1 MHKHQSVIL
10 KRYVVVNNLAVL
22 DAPGEYV
29 CTQQGDT
36 ATFSWIP
43 PPATPQEGLV
53 PVSVCTDVAL

>member
-1 MHKHQSVIL
+1 MHIMRNL
-10 KRYVVVNNLAVL
+10 FKRYVVVNNVAVL

-43 PPATPQEGLV
+43 PPGTPQEGLV

>member
-1 MHKHQSVIL
+1 M
-10 KRYVVVNNLAVL
+10 VVNNLAVL

-43 PPATPQEGLV
+43 PPATPQEDLV
-53 PVSVCTDVAL
+53 PVIDGDSWKCLALCNIR

>member
-1 MHKHQSVIL
+1 M
-10 KRYVVVNNLAVL
+10 VVNNLAVL

-43 PPATPQEGLV
+43 PPATPQEDLV
-53 PVSVCTDVAL
+53 PVIDGGISRNV

>member
-1 MHKHQSVIL
+1 M
-10 KRYVVVNNLAVL
+10 NNLAVL

-43 PPATPQEGLV
+43 PPGTPQEGLV
-53 PVSVCTDVAL
+53 PVKCLDAALWTV